1 MWLGSQMKFIFLVYL
16 RIKSTIS
23 VRRFGLLILLP
34 DDIACRELSKSLN
47 MQISSFTVL
56 MIQSKAN
63 LIAVS
68 SAANIDI
75 LSVNLT
81 LRSIF
86 NFGTQNAAKV
96 LSAKVLDAS
105 V

>member
-1 MWLGSQMKFIFLVYL
+1 
-16 RIKSTIS
+16 

-34 DDIACRELSKSLN
+34 DDIACTELGLYESLN
-47 MQISSFTVL
+47 IQISSFTVF

-63 LIAVS
+63 LIAAS
-68 SAANIDI
+68 SAANIDM

-81 LRSIF
+81 LCSIF
-86 NFGTQNAAKV
+86 NFGTQNGEEI
-96 LSAKVLDAS
+96 LSSKVLDAS

>member
-1 MWLGSQMKFIFLVYL
+1 MRS
-16 RIKSTIS
+16 
-23 VRRFGLLILLP
+23 FGLLILLP
-34 DDIACRELSKSLN
+34 DDIACRELSESLN

-56 MIQSKAN
+56 MTQSKAN

-81 LRSIF
+81 LRSTF
-86 NFGTQNAAKV
+86 NFGTQNAAEV

>member
-1 MWLGSQMKFIFLVYL
+1 M
-16 RIKSTIS
+16 T
-23 VRRFGLLILLP
+23 
-34 DDIACRELSKSLN
+34 
-47 MQISSFTVL
+47 
-56 MIQSKAN
+56 QSKAN

-81 LRSIF
+81 LRSTF
-86 NFGTQNAAKV
+86 NFGTQIAAEV

-105 V
+105 VYSCLFFPMLSLSSTNTVVKFKKK